1 MGGSIRPR
9 RILPIIVISQFAGT
23 SLWFAGNAILGDLQ
37 ASWGLGPEALGY
49 STSAVQF
56 GFIAGTLTFSILTI
70 SDRFSPRI
78 VFFVCALLGALS
90 NVLIFAIGDGLASL
104 MLLRFATGF
113 FLAGIYPVGMKIAA
127 SWYERGL
134 GEALGYLVGA
144 VVMGTAFPHLLKAVG
159 VSLPWGAVIVT
170 VSVVSAL
177 GGTLLLVFVPDG
189 PNLKRS
195 AKFDMRAAFG
205 VFRSPDLRASALG
218 YFGHMWELYT
228 VWAFVPIVLAT
239 YATRSTAAM
248 NVPLWSFV
256 VIGAGGAGCA
266 LGGVVSKRL
275 GSARVAAWQLG
286 ASGLCCLLSPFIYS
300 MPMIA
305 FLAFLIFWGVVIVGD
320 SPQYSAL
327 TALTAPPHLVGS
339 ALTLVT
345 SIGFLLTI
353 PSIQLINWLL
363 QIIPEQYVFLPL
375 VPGPVLGLVAL
386 ARFRGTALGRGAG
399 TG

>member
-1 MGGSIRPR
+1 
-9 RILPIIVISQFAGT
+9 
-23 SLWFAGNAILGDLQ
+23 
-37 ASWGLGPEALGY
+37 
-49 STSAVQF
+49 VQF

-70 SDRFSPRI
+70 SDRFSPRV
-78 VFFVCALLGALS
+78 VFFVCALLGAVS
-90 NVLIFAIGDGLASL
+90 NLLIYLIGGGLTSL

-134 GEALGYLVGA
+134 GEALGHLVGA
-144 VVMGTAFPHLLKAVG
+144 VVVGTAFPHLLKALG
-159 VSLPWGAVIVT
+159 VALPWGAVIVS

-177 GGTLLLVFVPDG
+177 GGVLLLMFVPDG
-189 PNLKRS
+189 PYLKQS
-195 AKFDMRAAFG
+195 ARFDVRAAFG
-205 VFRSPDLRASALG
+205 VFRSSNLRASALG

-228 VWAFVPIVLAT
+228 VWAFVPIVLAA
-239 YATRSTAAM
+239 YAAQTQTGL
-248 NVPLWSFV
+248 NISFSSFA
-256 VIGAGGAGCA
+256 VIGAGGLGCA
-266 LGGVVSKRL
+266 LGGIASNRF
-275 GSARVAAWQLG
+275 GSARVAAYQLG
-286 ASGLCCLLSPFIYS
+286 ASGLCCLLSPFLYVLPS
-300 MPMIA
+300 WV
-305 FLAFLIFWGVVIVGD
+305 FLAFLVFWGVVIVGD

-327 TALTAPPHLVGS
+327 TAITAPPHLVGS

-363 QIIPEQYVFLPL
+363 QVIPAEYVFLPL

-399 TG
+399 TVD